1 MGLSEYI
8 DKIDSV
14 YLETG
19 MSPFGK
25 RRVKRIV
32 RVSKRK
38 EKIKKIFNL

>member
-14 YLETG
+14 Y
-19 MSPFGK
+19 K
-25 RRVKRIV
+25 RRAKRIV

-38 EKIKKIFNL
+38 EKIKRLFNL